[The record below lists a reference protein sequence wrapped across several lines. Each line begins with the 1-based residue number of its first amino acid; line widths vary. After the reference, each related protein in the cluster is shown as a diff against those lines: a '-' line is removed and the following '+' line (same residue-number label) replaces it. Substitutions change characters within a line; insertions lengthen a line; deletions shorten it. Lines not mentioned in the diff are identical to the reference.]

1 MTLVK
6 TPDIPLAC
14 KQSTSS
20 VLVPSVSSVQK
31 YKYMLSL
38 LFFLF
43 TYLGCVGPQK
53 GSVPKSAPVLPRL
66 CWSFAYFCSVGPA
79 PFHPAV
85 AGWCRF
91 VVGCL
96 LDGFCITNKGFSTVG
111 GHWSQQV
118 KNPTSVRFTVATADP
133 SWVCNGAGGGISG
146 GREHKLNI
154 SSRLQP
160 FAFPPLETQDVAKS
174 LNAGGKTTQKEVKF
188 HLGARLSCWKS
199 V

>member
-1 MTLVK
+1 MSWFRV
-6 TPDIPLAC
+6 
-14 KQSTSS
+14 
-20 VLVPSVSSVQK
+20 
-31 YKYMLSL
+31 SL
-38 LFFLF
+38 LYKSINICFLSFFSLF
-43 TYLGCVGPQK
+43 VHISRMCRTPKK
-53 GSVPKSAPVLPRL
+53 GSVPKSAPVLPCL
-66 CWSFAYFCSVGPA
+66 CWSFAYFCRVGPA

-118 KNPTSVRFTVATADP
+118 KKNPTRVRFTVATADP

-154 SSRLQP
+154 SFLVLH
-160 FAFPPLETQDVAKS
+160 FLPLK
-174 LNAGGKTTQKEVKF
+174 VKMWRN
-188 HLGARLSCWKS
+188 L
-199 V
+199 

>member
-1 MTLVK
+1 MSDPK
-6 TPDIPLAC
+6 
-14 KQSTSS
+14 
-20 VLVPSVSSVQK
+20 
-31 YKYMLSL
+31 
-38 LFFLF
+38 
-43 TYLGCVGPQK
+43 K
-53 GSVPKSAPVLPRL
+53 GSVPKSAPVLPSL

-154 SSRLQP
+154 SSRLQR
-160 FAFPPLETQDVAKS
+160 FAFPPPESPDVEKS
-174 LNAGGKTTQKEVKF
+174 LNTGGKTTQKRVKF
-188 HLGARLSCWKS
+188 PQTESVLSILLHLT
-199 V
+199 